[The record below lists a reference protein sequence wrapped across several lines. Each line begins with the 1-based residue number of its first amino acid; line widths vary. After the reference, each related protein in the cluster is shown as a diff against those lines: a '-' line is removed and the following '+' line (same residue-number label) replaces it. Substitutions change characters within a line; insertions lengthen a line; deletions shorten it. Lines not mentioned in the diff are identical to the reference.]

1 MANDVDGDCAGKEE
15 GDDGGDLDWDGMV
28 VVVLALGTT
37 TSSSSSSSSSKK
49 EAGLGTDRR

>member
-1 MANDVDGDCAGKEE
+1 MAIDVDGDCAGKEE

-37 TSSSSSSSSSKK
+37 TSSSSSSSSKK